1 MSQSLGIFLALH
13 QLASIV
19 WIGGMFFAHFALR
32 PTLKRAL
39 EPQARL
45 QVVLGVFRRFF
56 PWVWLCVASLWLT
69 GGWISV
75 VVLEGNLSLHVGGM
89 IAIALV
95 MTLVFVYL
103 YLVPF
108 RRMRLAVE
116 QEVWRRASTE
126 FDRIRQLMAFNLTL
140 GILTVII
147 AVSGPLAL
155 PRLASL
161 LGSTT

>member
-1 MSQSLGIFLALH
+1 M
-13 QLASIV
+13 
-19 WIGGMFFAHFALR
+19 
-32 PTLKRAL
+32 
-39 EPQARL
+39 
-45 QVVLGVFRRFF
+45 
-56 PWVWLCVASLWLT
+56 
-69 GGWISV
+69 
-75 VVLEGNLSLHVGGM
+75 VVLEGNLSLHISGM
-89 IAIALV
+89 IAVALV

-103 YLVPF
+103 YFVPF

-161 LGSTT
+161 LGATT